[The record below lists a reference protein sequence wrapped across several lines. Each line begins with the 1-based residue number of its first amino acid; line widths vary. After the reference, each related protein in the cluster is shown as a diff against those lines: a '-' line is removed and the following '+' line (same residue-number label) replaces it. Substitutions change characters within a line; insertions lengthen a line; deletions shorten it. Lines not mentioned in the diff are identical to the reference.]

1 MEAEPM
7 RVLQFAKRSVLAV
20 GLVSL
25 TLVGCSGNSSSDA
38 PYNPSGTSTDLEAMN
53 STFASPTFASFSTFS
68 LMFDAALGGSPIVSS
83 SAMAIDIRGNG
94 GHSVRV
100 AAARAARRLGAM
112 LIKKDKPGGLSA
124 AMMAIPT
131 AVAGK
136 TFIYDV
142 STSTYIASDLSGA
155 PANGVRFLLYA
166 VDPVTYLPADP
177 LNETGYVDI
186 TDLSSGTTQ
195 AARIQ
200 VVSGSTTYI
209 DYTVS
214 SSSGATS
221 GRVTVLGYVTDGIGH
236 TANIN
241 LRSTITVSAGLTLTY
256 NLTMPDREVAINL
269 TVSVSDVTLPDSP
282 INVNLTMRG
291 PNGTITMTGQFAET
305 SGTINVRINGDAFAT
320 ITTDGTTTTI
330 ARTDGTPMSDE
341 DYVALNGV
349 FQVQSSAFTSF
360 DQMLAPVGAFF
371 DQPA

>member
-25 TLVGCSGNSSSDA
+25 TLAGCSGSSPDA

-68 LMFDAALGGSPIVSS
+68 LMFDAALGGSPIVST

-100 AAARAARRLGAM
+100 AAARAARRLDAM

-124 AMMAIPT
+124 AMMAVPT

-142 STSTYIASDLSGA
+142 STSTYIASDISGA

-177 LNETGYVDI
+177 LVETGHVDI
-186 TDLSSGTTQ
+186 TDESSGTTQ

-214 SSSGATS
+214 ASSSATS
-221 GRVTVLGYVTDGIGH
+221 GRVTVLGYVTDGTTI
-236 TANIN
+236 ANIN

-256 NLTMPDREVAINL
+256 SLTMPSREVAINL

-291 PNGTITMTGQFAET
+291 PNGTVTMTGQFAET

-341 DYVALNGV
+341 DYVALTGV

-371 DQPA
+371 Q

>member
-25 TLVGCSGNSSSDA
+25 TLAGCSGTSSDA

-112 LIKKDKPGGLSA
+112 LIQKEKAGGLSA

-131 AVAGK
+131 AGGGK
-136 TFIYDV
+136 KFIYDAG
-142 STSTYIASDLSGA
+142 TRTYVASDLSGA

-166 VDPVTYLPADP
+166 VDPVSYLPVDP
-177 LNETGYVDI
+177 LVETGHVDI

-214 SSSGATS
+214 ASSGATS
-221 GRVTVLGYVTDGIGH
+221 GRVTVLGYVTDGTT

-256 NLTMPDREVAINL
+256 SLTMPSREVAINL

-291 PNGTITMTGQFAET
+291 PNGTVTMT
-305 SGTINVRINGDAFAT
+305 
-320 ITTDGTTTTI
+320 
-330 ARTDGTPMSDE
+330 
-341 DYVALNGV
+341 
-349 FQVQSSAFTSF
+349 
-360 DQMLAPVGAFF
+360 
-371 DQPA
+371 

>member
-25 TLVGCSGNSSSDA
+25 TLAGCSGNSSSDA
-38 PYNPSGTSTDLEAMN
+38 PYNPSGTSADLEAMN

-68 LMFDAALGGSPIVSS
+68 LMFDAALGGAPIVSS

-136 TFIYDV
+136 TFVYDV
-142 STSTYIASDLSGA
+142 STSTYVASDLSGA

-177 LNETGYVDI
+177 LDQTGYVDI

-214 SSSGATS
+214 YSSGATS
-221 GRVTVLGYVTDGIGH
+221 GRVSVLGYVTDGIGH

-256 NLTMPDREVAINL
+256 SLTMPDREVAINL

-291 PNGTITMTGQFAET
+291 PNGTVTMTGQFAET

-330 ARTDGTPMSDE
+330 VRTDGTPMSDE

-349 FQVQSSAFTSF
+349 FQVQSNAFTSF

>member
-25 TLVGCSGNSSSDA
+25 TLAGCSGTSSDA
-38 PYNPSGTSTDLEAMN
+38 PYNPSGTSADLEAMN

-68 LMFDAALGGSPIVSS
+68 LMFDAALGGSPIVSN

-112 LIKKDKPGGLSA
+112 LIKKGKPGGLSA

-136 TFIYDV
+136 TFVYDV
-142 STSTYIASDLSGA
+142 STSTYVASDLSGA

-177 LNETGYVDI
+177 LNQTGYVDI
-186 TDLSSGTTQ
+186 TDLSTGTTQ

-214 SSSGATS
+214 ASSGATS
-221 GRVTVLGYVTDGIGH
+221 GRVSVLGYVTDGIGH

-256 NLTMPDREVAINL
+256 ALTMPDRDVAINL

-291 PNGTITMTGQFAET
+291 PNGTVTMTGQFAET

-349 FQVQSSAFTSF
+349 FQIQSSAFTSF

>member
-25 TLVGCSGNSSSDA
+25 TLAGCSGNSSSDA
-38 PYNPSGTSTDLEAMN
+38 PYNPNGTSTDLEAMN

-214 SSSGATS
+214 YSSGATS
-221 GRVTVLGYVTDGIGH
+221 GRVTVLGSVTDGIGH

-256 NLTMPDREVAINL
+256 SLTMPSREVAINL

>member
-25 TLVGCSGNSSSDA
+25 TLAGCSGDPSSDA

-68 LMFDAALGGSPIVSS
+68 LMFDAALGGAPIVSS

-112 LIKKDKPGGLSA
+112 LIQKEKAGGLSA

-136 TFIYDV
+136 TFIYDA
-142 STSTYIASDLSGA
+142 STSTYVASDLSGA

-166 VDPVTYLPADP
+166 VDPVSYLPVDP
-177 LNETGYVDI
+177 LVETGHVDI

-214 SSSGATS
+214 ASSGATS
-221 GRVTVLGYVTDGIGH
+221 GRVTVLGYVTDGTT

-256 NLTMPDREVAINL
+256 TLTMPSREVAINL
-269 TVSVSDVTLPDSP
+269 TVSVSDVTLPNSP

-291 PNGTITMTGQFAET
+291 PNGTVTMTGQFAET

-320 ITTDGTTTTI
+320 ITTDGTATTI
-330 ARTDGTPMSDE
+330 TRTDGTPMSDE
-341 DYVALNGV
+341 DYVALTGV